1 MNRHA
6 LLYGA
11 ALALLSSPLA
21 AQPRTP
27 AKTTK
32 AAVAQ
37 PTAALLRSGPMVG
50 YSEMREVALW
60 VQTNGPATAVIEYW
74 DVAAPARK
82 LRTAPVVATA
92 APGFT
97 AHLLAD
103 QVEPGHR
110 YAYALYLN
118 GQLVPRPYPL
128 EFQTQAL
135 WQWRQEPP
143 NFRFALGSCVY
154 VNEPAYDRPG
164 RPYGGEYGIFSSIN
178 AQRPDFMLWLGD
190 NTYLREAD
198 WNTRTGIYHRYSHSR
213 AVPEMQ
219 PLLAR
224 THNYAI
230 WDDHDYGPNDSDR
243 SFAMKETTRA
253 AFRDFW
259 ANPNYGPAGGAYGS
273 FEWSD
278 VQVFLLDNRWFRS
291 SNSYNTKEGS
301 YLGREQ
307 LSWLLDALTASQ
319 ATFKLIAVGGQ
330 VLNPAKVFEN
340 YSNYEQERAAL
351 LQGIAD
357 RRISGVVFLDGDRH
371 HTELTKL
378 ERPGTYPLYDFTCS
392 PLTSSAATGAR
403 TEANTG
409 RVEGTFVAERNFAL
423 IDVSGPRASRQ
434 LKISVLDQAGKLLWE
449 RSLSATELK

>member
-1 MNRHA
+1 MK
-6 LLYGA
+6 
-11 ALALLSSPLA
+11 LLSLFCSAVLVLLSTSLL

-27 AKTTK
+27 AR
-32 AAVAQ
+32 A
-37 PTAALLRSGPMVG
+37 PTARPATGLLRSGPMVG

-60 VQTNGPATAVIEYW
+60 VQTTGPASALIEYW
-74 DVAAPARK
+74 EAAAPARK
-82 LRTAPVVATA
+82 WRTAPVAATA
-92 APGFT
+92 AHGFT

-103 QVEPGHR
+103 QVEPGRR
-110 YAYALYLN
+110 YSYALYIN
-118 GQLVPRPYPL
+118 GQRVPRPYPL

-154 VNEPAYDRPG
+154 VNEPAYDRSG
-164 RPYGGEYGIFSSIN
+164 RAYGGEYDIFTSIN

-190 NTYLREAD
+190 NNYLREAD
-198 WNTRTGIYHRYSHSR
+198 WNTRTGIYRRYTHSR

-230 WDDHDYGPNDSDR
+230 WDDHADGPNDSNR
-243 SFAMKETTRA
+243 SFGMKETTRA
-253 AFRDFW
+253 AFQDFW
-259 ANPNYGPAGGAYGS
+259 ANPNYGQADGRSICGS

-291 SNSYNTKEGS
+291 PNGHNTKEGS
-301 YLGREQ
+301 YLGPEQ
-307 LSWLLDALTASQ
+307 LRWLLDALATSS

-378 ERPGTYPLYDFTCS
+378 DRPGTYPLYDFTCS
-392 PLTSSAATGAR
+392 PLTSAAATGAR

-409 RVEGTFVAERNFAL
+409 RIDGTLVMERNFAL

-434 LKISVLDQAGKLLWE
+434 LKISVLDHVGKLLWE
-449 RSLSATELK
+449 RSLSAAELK